1 MNRIFAYLH
10 KCISTVL
17 FFYKTTLKSEY
28 EIPVSLCDLNFHFF
42 IYWGSQ
48 LLKKKEYS
56 VMVCYFKYLNCFWE
70 LFWHTSK
77 QKLQCFWT
85 WKQAV
90 PHSYT
95 FTEINNKT
103 HNPFTVIH
111 KETDSID
118 VTVQVQIT
126 QLERIV
132 QSTFPPTNTCTAVI
146 SWPWN

>member
-1 MNRIFAYLH
+1 MHQHCFVFLQNNFKIWIWNSSFSLWFKCPFLH
-10 KCISTVL
+10 
-17 FFYKTTLKSEY
+17 
-28 EIPVSLCDLNFHFF
+28 
-42 IYWGSQ
+42 
-48 LLKKKEYS
+48 LLRQSVVKKKEYS

-146 SWPWN
+146 SWPWS